1 LQRSTRAMESIY
13 ISYNIVNN
21 TIFTNGAY
29 GKLINNSDITQIEW
43 EGSFESTW
51 QLISKENDYT

>member
-1 LQRSTRAMESIY
+1 MESIY